1 MSFRYKPGDPVR
13 VLATLTLGHHIRSP
27 QYLRGKNGVVADVRG
42 SFKDPELLSFGTDGL
57 PEAKLYSIEFDL
69 AHVWD
74 DRPAPKGA
82 NKIYADIFEQWLEPR

>member
-1 MSFRYKPGDPVR
+1 M
-13 VLATLTLGHHIRSP
+13 
-27 QYLRGKNGVVADVRG
+27 VADVRG

>member
-1 MSFRYKPGDPVR
+1 MGASR
-13 VLATLTLGHHIRSP
+13 TRSCCP
-27 QYLRGKNGVVADVRG
+27 SA
-42 SFKDPELLSFGTDGL
+42 EDGL
-57 PEAKLYSIEFDL
+57 PAANLYSIEFDL